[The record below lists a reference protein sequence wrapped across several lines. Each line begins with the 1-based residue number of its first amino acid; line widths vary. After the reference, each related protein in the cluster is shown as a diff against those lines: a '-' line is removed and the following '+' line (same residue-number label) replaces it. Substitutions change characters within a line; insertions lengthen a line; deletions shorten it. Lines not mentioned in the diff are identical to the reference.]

1 MSLRIALA
9 GKGGVGKSTIASLVC
24 RSLIARKVRPVL
36 AVDADPNSCLA
47 DKLGIQVERTI
58 GAVRESM
65 REAPDQKPEGLS
77 KNEWIERLINDALV
91 ESTGLD
97 MLVMGR
103 QEGPNCYCFVN
114 NLLREYLAKI
124 GRQYAAVV
132 VDNEAGLEHLSRRT
146 DGSLDVLLL
155 VSQPTA
161 PGARTAVRIMEL
173 VQSLKLDV
181 GACYLVLSQCDGQV
195 APGLVAQFQK
205 TGLENLAMIPTDP
218 AVIDFD
224 VQGRAVTELPAN
236 SPAVEAV
243 DRLVATLLERR
254 KT

>member
-132 VDNEAGLEHLSRRT
+132 VDNEAGLEHLSRGAHRRPHHGT
-146 DGSLDVLLL
+146 GAKPEAGRGRVL
-155 VSQPTA
+155 
-161 PGARTAVRIMEL
+161 PGAEPVRRTGRPRARGAVSE
-173 VQSLKLDV
+173 D
-181 GACYLVLSQCDGQV
+181 GAGESGYDSNR
-195 APGLVAQFQK
+195 P
-205 TGLENLAMIPTDP
+205 
-218 AVIDFD
+218 
-224 VQGRAVTELPAN
+224 RR
-236 SPAVEAV
+236 
-243 DRLVATLLERR
+243 DRL
-254 KT
+254 